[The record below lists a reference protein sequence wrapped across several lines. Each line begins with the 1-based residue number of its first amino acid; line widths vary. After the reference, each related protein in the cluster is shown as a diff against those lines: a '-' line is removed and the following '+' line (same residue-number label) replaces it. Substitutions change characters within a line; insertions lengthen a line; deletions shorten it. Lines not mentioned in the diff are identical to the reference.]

1 MNIDVHCHF
10 EQLPAELREK
20 EISGNIVAGV
30 AVDYKS
36 GEILLEYK
44 KIYPNLRVCLGIH
57 PEYPEKYDDYDLVE
71 KQIRENITQISA
83 IGEIGL
89 PYFNLLEIEDMKKKT
104 DIFKK
109 AEIIFEKFLK
119 LAAELDLP
127 VNLHCIEDSGEY
139 AIREL
144 EKYKIKKALF
154 HWFEGDL
161 SVLEKIK
168 RNGWNISVS
177 PDVIYNKEYEKFVR
191 NIPLEIITLE
201 SDGPWEYN
209 GEIGVPSMT
218 EKTAD
223 FLAKLYSKS
232 KEEILEI
239 TNKNACILFNIK
251 MID

>member
-20 EISGNIVAGV
+20 EIRRNIVAGV

-44 KIYPNLRVCLGIH
+44 KIYPNLMVCLGIH
-57 PEYPEKYDDYDLVE
+57 PEYLEKYDDYDLVE
-71 KQIRENITQISA
+71 KQIRENAAEISA

-89 PYFNLLEIEDMKKKT
+89 PYFNLLEIEDMEKKA
-104 DIFKK
+104 DILKK
-109 AEIIFEKFLK
+109 AEIIFERFLK

-139 AIREL
+139 AIKKL
-144 EKYKIKKALF
+144 EEYSIKKALF

-161 SVLEKIK
+161 SAVEKIK

-177 PDVIYNKEYEKFVR
+177 PDVIYNKKYEKFVR
-191 NIPLEIITLE
+191 NIPLDIITLE
-201 SDGPWEYN
+201 SDGPWEYS

-218 EKTAD
+218 GKTAD
-223 FLAKLYSKS
+223 FLTKIYSKS

-239 TNKNACILFNIK
+239 ANRNACVLFNIK
-251 MID
+251 ND